1 MNKWLLHT
9 SYLKG
14 LQKDKK
20 TPLMLGDIWTDICT
34 HSFPKENRH
43 APHSI

>member
-1 MNKWLLHT
+1 MASNGRMDANVKQRRMNKWLLHT

-20 TPLMLGDIWTDICT
+20 TPLMLGDI
-34 HSFPKENRH
+34 
-43 APHSI
+43 